1 MDKMYSFDWLISDI
15 DASIIFMLRDGKEML
30 GSYSVSELK
39 TNGLEEANIKFANIN
54 DLTNFINYT
63 TVRFAES
70 QNNSNIIEIPL
81 SSLYILY
88 QNTNEIT
95 SDKVKAITLPDLEAF
110 GVHNEQILRNG
121 YAIYAYKINE
131 ESEELKEVM
140 RLTNKF
146 ASLNMND
153 KINALE
159 EINLINYQRQE
170 KNRTR

>member
-1 MDKMYSFDWLISDI
+1 MNEMYSFDWLISDI

-39 TNGLEEANIKFANIN
+39 TNGLDDTNIKFANIN

-63 TVRFAES
+63 TVRFVES
-70 QNNSNIIEIPL
+70 QNRSNIIEIPL
-81 SSLYILY
+81 RSLYTLY

-95 SDKVKAITLPDLEAF
+95 SDEIKAISLPELDAF
-110 GVHNEQILRNG
+110 GVHNEHVLRNG

-131 ESEELKEVM
+131 ETEELKEIM
-140 RLTNKF
+140 QITHEF

-159 EINLINYQRQE
+159 NINLINYQRQE
-170 KNRTR
+170 KNKTR